1 MRRVVSLYLPTWP
14 TDRIRR
20 RTGEPPR
27 DEPLVT
33 VHTVGS
39 RRAVRAA
46 CAAAQAAGL
55 HVGMVLAQA
64 QALVPNLH
72 VVEATPDE
80 DEASLRE
87 LARWAIGYSPVVAPD
102 PPDGLWIDIAG
113 VAHLFGGEEELL
125 ADLTSRLGRQGIA
138 SKAAV
143 ADAPGAAWAVARY
156 GSGGVVPTGRT
167 ADAVATLSI
176 RALRMA
182 ADKLGA
188 LHRLGIERIG
198 QLAAMPR
205 APLVR
210 RFGRDV
216 ALRLD
221 QAMGHAFEP
230 ITPLIPREAPTAA
243 IAFAEP
249 IGRLEDLKSV
259 VLRLAKDLCRQLE
272 RRGEGVRRLD
282 LLCQRVD
289 QKSAC
294 LRVGTARANR
304 DAVHLARLFD
314 ERLQAIDPGFGIE
327 EIVLVASKVEP
338 LTETQVQVHGLSDEV
353 AMEADI
359 GPLVDRLGAR
369 IGMRKVYRLAPVQ
382 RLVPER
388 MARRIPALA
397 PPTGSIWPE
406 NLPRPTR
413 LLDPPEPV
421 VATALLPDHPPRF
434 FIWRKVKHTVAKADG
449 PERIAPEW
457 WNGDKG
463 SAARDYYRVETM
475 QGGRF
480 WIFRDAPT
488 AEGGRWW
495 MHGFF
500 S

>member
-27 DEPLVT
+27 NEPLVT
-33 VHTVGS
+33 VHAVGS
-39 RRAVRAA
+39 RRVVRAA
-46 CAAAQAAGL
+46 CAAAQEAGL
-55 HVGMVLAQA
+55 HVGMPLAQA

-80 DEASLRE
+80 DDASLRE

-125 ADLTSRLGRQGIA
+125 TDLTSRLRRQGIA

-143 ADAPGAAWAVARY
+143 SDAPGAAWAVARY
-156 GSGGVVPTGRT
+156 GSGGVVPTGRA

-176 RALRMA
+176 RALRVA
-182 ADKLGA
+182 ADKLSA

-205 APLVR
+205 APFVR

-243 IAFAEP
+243 LALAEP
-249 IGRLEDLKSV
+249 IGRLEDLKGV

-304 DAVHLARLFD
+304 DAVHLAKLFD
-314 ERLQAIDPGFGIE
+314 ERLQTIDPGFGIE
-327 EIVLVASKVEP
+327 EIILVASKVEP
-338 LTETQVQVHGLSDEV
+338 LTETQIQACGLSDEV

-382 RLVPER
+382 SLVPER

-397 PPTGSIWPE
+397 PPTGSVWPE

-434 FIWRKVKHTVAKADG
+434 FLWRKVKHTVAKADG
-449 PERIAPEW
+449 PERITPEW
-457 WNGDKG
+457 WNGDEG
-463 SAARDYYRVETM
+463 SAARDYYRVETV

-480 WIFRDAPT
+480 WVFRDAPT

>member
-27 DEPLVT
+27 HEPLVT
-33 VHTVGS
+33 VHAVGS
-39 RRAVRAA
+39 RRVVRAA
-46 CAAAQAAGL
+46 CAAAQEAGL
-55 HVGMVLAQA
+55 HVGMALAQA

-72 VVEATPDE
+72 VVYATPDE
-80 DEASLRE
+80 DEASLRD
-87 LARWAIGYSPVVAPD
+87 LARWAIAYSPMVAAD

-113 VAHLFGGEEELL
+113 VAHLFGSEEELL
-125 ADLTSRLGRQGIA
+125 ADLTSRLMRQGIA
-138 SKAAV
+138 AKAAV
-143 ADAPGAAWAVARY
+143 ADVPGAAWAVARY
-156 GSGGVVPTGRT
+156 GAGGIVPTGRT
-167 ADAVATLSI
+167 VDAVAALSI
-176 RALRMA
+176 RALRIA
-182 ADKLGA
+182 ADKLSA
-188 LHRLGIERIG
+188 LHRLGLERIG

-221 QAMGHAFEP
+221 QALGHAFEP
-230 ITPLIPREAPTAA
+230 ITPLIPKETPTAA
-243 IAFAEP
+243 LAFAEP
-249 IGRLEDLKSV
+249 IGRLEDLKRV

-272 RRGEGVRRLD
+272 RRGEGARRLD
-282 LLCQRVD
+282 LLVQRVD

-304 DAVHLARLFD
+304 DAVHLAKLFD
-314 ERLQAIDPGFGIE
+314 DLLQTIDPGFGIE

-338 LTETQVQVHGLSDEV
+338 LTAMQVQACGLGD
-353 AMEADI
+353 AGTTEADM
-359 GPLVDRLGAR
+359 GRLVDRLGAR

-382 RLVPER
+382 SLVPER
-388 MARRIPALA
+388 MARKIPALA
-397 PPTGSIWPE
+397 PPTGSVWPE

-421 VATALLPDHPPRF
+421 VATALLPDHPPAF
-434 FIWRKVKHTVAKADG
+434 FIWRKVKHKVAKADG
-449 PERIAPEW
+449 PERITPEW

-463 SAARDYYRVETM
+463 STARDYYRVETE

-488 AEGGRWW
+488 AESGRWW

-500 S
+500 W

>member
-1 MRRVVSLYLPTWP
+1 M
-14 TDRIRR
+14 
-20 RTGEPPR
+20 
-27 DEPLVT
+27 T

-39 RRAVRAA
+39 RRVIRAV
-46 CAAAQAAGL
+46 CAAAQEAGL
-55 HVGMVLAQA
+55 HVGMAQAQA

-72 VVEATPDE
+72 VVEAAPDE

-113 VAHLFGGEEELL
+113 VAHLFGSEEELL
-125 ADLTSRLGRQGIA
+125 SELTSRLTRQGIA
-138 SKAAV
+138 AKAAV

-156 GSGGVVPTGRT
+156 GAGGVVPTGRMV
-167 ADAVATLSI
+167 DAVATLSI
-176 RALRMA
+176 RALRIA
-182 ADKLGA
+182 PDTLNA

-221 QAMGHAFEP
+221 QALGHAFEP
-230 ITPLIPREAPTAA
+230 ITPLIPKEAPVASR
-243 IAFAEP
+243 AFVEP
-249 IGRLEDLKSV
+249 VARLEDLKGV
-259 VLRLAKDLCRQLE
+259 LLRLAKDLCRQLE
-272 RRGEGVRRLD
+272 RRGEGARRLD
-282 LLCQRVD
+282 LLFQRVD

-304 DAVHLARLFD
+304 DAAHLARLFD
-314 ERLQAIDPGFGIE
+314 ERLQTIDPGFGIE
-327 EIVLVASKVEP
+327 EMVLVASKVEP
-338 LTETQVQVHGLSDEV
+338 LTETQIYAQNLGEEDTG
-353 AMEADI
+353 EADM
-359 GPLVDRLGAR
+359 GSLVDRLGAR
-369 IGMRKVYRLAPVQ
+369 IGMRRVYRLAPVQ
-382 RLVPER
+382 SLVPER

-397 PPTGSIWPE
+397 PPTGSVWPE
-406 NLPRPTR
+406 KLPRPTR

-421 VATALLPDHPPRF
+421 VATALLPDHPPAF
-434 FIWRKVKHTVAKADG
+434 FVWRKVRYKVAKADG
-449 PERIAPEW
+449 PERITPEW
-457 WNGDKG
+457 WNGDK
-463 SAARDYYRVETM
+463 SSFARDYYRVETE

>member
-27 DEPLVT
+27 HEPLVT
-33 VHTVGS
+33 AHTVGS
-39 RRAVRAA
+39 RRLVRAA
-46 CAAAQAAGL
+46 CTAAQELGL
-55 HVGMVLAQA
+55 HSGMTLAQA

-72 VVEATPDE
+72 AVEATPEE
-80 DEASLRE
+80 DEASLRD
-87 LARWAIGYSPVVAPD
+87 LARWAINYSPVVAPD

-113 VAHLFGGEEELL
+113 AAHLFGGEEALL
-125 ADLTSRLGRQGIA
+125 NDLTGRLTRQGIA
-138 SKAAV
+138 AKAAV

-156 GSGGVVPTGRT
+156 GAGGVVPTGRT
-167 ADAVATLSI
+167 VDAVATLSI
-176 RALRMA
+176 RALRIA

-188 LHRLGIERIG
+188 LHRLGIERVG

-221 QAMGHAFEP
+221 QAMGHVFEP
-230 ITPLIPREAPTAA
+230 ITPLVPKDTLSAST
-243 IAFAEP
+243 AFAEP
-249 IGRLEDLKSV
+249 IGRLEDLRSV
-259 VLRLAKDLCRQLE
+259 VLRLAKDLCRRLE

-282 LLCQRVD
+282 LLFQRVD
-289 QKSAC
+289 QKSVC
-294 LRVGTARANR
+294 LRVGTAQANR
-304 DAVHLARLFD
+304 DATHLARLFD
-314 ERLQAIDPGFGIE
+314 ERLQTVDPGFGIE
-327 EIVLVASKVEP
+327 EMVLVASKVEP
-338 LTETQVQVHGLSDEV
+338 LTETQVHVRGLGEEDTG
-353 AMEADI
+353 EADM

-369 IGMRKVYRLAPVQ
+369 IGMRRIYRLAPVQ
-382 RLVPER
+382 SLVPER

-397 PPTGSIWPE
+397 PPTGSVWPE

-421 VATALLPDHPPRF
+421 VATALLPDHPPAF
-434 FIWRKVKHTVAKADG
+434 FVWRKVRHKVAKADG
-449 PERIAPEW
+449 PERITPEW
-457 WNGDKG
+457 WNGDK
-463 SAARDYYRVETM
+463 SSFARDYYRVETE

>member
-1 MRRVVSLYLPTWP
+1 
-14 TDRIRR
+14 
-20 RTGEPPR
+20 
-27 DEPLVT
+27 VT

-39 RRAVRAA
+39 RRVVRAA
-46 CAAAQAAGL
+46 CAAAQELGL
-55 HVGMVLAQA
+55 YSGMALAQA

-72 VVEATPDE
+72 VAEATPEE
-80 DEASLRE
+80 DDASLRE
-87 LARWAIGYSPVVAPD
+87 LARWAINYSPVVAPD

-113 VAHLFGGEEELL
+113 AAHLFGGEVELL
-125 ADLTSRLGRQGIA
+125 DDLTSRLTRQGIA
-138 SKAAV
+138 AKAAV
-143 ADAPGAAWAVARY
+143 ADAPGTAWAVARY
-156 GSGGVVPTGRT
+156 GAGGVVPTGRNVE
-167 ADAVATLSI
+167 AVAPLSI
-176 RALRMA
+176 RSLRIVP
-182 ADKLGA
+182 DKLSA
-188 LHRLGIERIG
+188 LHRLGIERVG

-221 QAMGHAFEP
+221 QTMGHVFEP
-230 ITPLIPREAPTAA
+230 IAPLIIKDAPTASL
-243 IAFAEP
+243 AFAEP
-249 IGRLEDLKSV
+249 IGRLEDLKTV

-304 DAVHLARLFD
+304 DAVHLAKLFD
-314 ERLQAIDPGFGIE
+314 ERLQTIDPGFGIE

-338 LTETQVQVHGLSDEV
+338 LAEIQVQARGLGDEG
-353 AMEADI
+353 AGEADI
-359 GPLVDRLGAR
+359 GQLVDRLGAR
-369 IGMRKVYRLAPVQ
+369 IGMKKIYRLAPVQ
-382 RLVPER
+382 SLVPER
-388 MARRIPALA
+388 MAHKIPPLS
-397 PPTGSIWPE
+397 PPSGSAWPE

-413 LLDPPEPV
+413 LLDPPESV

-434 FIWRKVKHTVAKADG
+434 FVWRKVKHTVTKADG
-449 PERIAPEW
+449 PERITPEW
-457 WNGDKG
+457 WNGGKG
-463 SAARDYYRVETM
+463 SAARDYYRVETE

-500 S
+500 A

>member
-1 MRRVVSLYLPTWP
+1 M
-14 TDRIRR
+14 
-20 RTGEPPR
+20 
-27 DEPLVT
+27 T

-39 RRAVRAA
+39 RRVVRAA
-46 CAAAQAAGL
+46 CAAAQEAGL
-55 HVGMVLAQA
+55 HVGMALAQA

-72 VVEATPDE
+72 VVEANPDE

-87 LARWAIGYSPVVAPD
+87 LARWAIGYSPVVASD

-113 VAHLFGGEEELL
+113 VAHLFGSEEELL
-125 ADLTSRLGRQGIA
+125 SDLTSRLTRQGIA
-138 SKAAV
+138 AKAAV
-143 ADAPGAAWAVARY
+143 ADAPGAAWAMARY
-156 GSGGVVPTGRT
+156 GAGGVVPTGRIV
-167 ADAVATLSI
+167 DAVATLSI
-176 RALRMA
+176 RALRIA
-182 ADKLGA
+182 PDKLGA

-230 ITPLIPREAPTAA
+230 ITPLIPKETPVASC
-243 IAFAEP
+243 AFAEP
-249 IGRLEDLKSV
+249 VARLEDLKGV
-259 VLRLAKDLCRQLE
+259 LLRLAKDLCRQLG

-282 LLCQRVD
+282 LIFQRVD

-294 LRVGTARANR
+294 LRVGTAKANR
-304 DAVHLARLFD
+304 DAAHLARLFD
-314 ERLQAIDPGFGIE
+314 ERLQTIDPGFGIE
-327 EIVLVASKVEP
+327 EMVLVASKVEP
-338 LTETQVQVHGLSDEV
+338 LTEMQIHARGLGEEDTG
-353 AMEADI
+353 EADM

-369 IGMRKVYRLAPVQ
+369 IGMRRIYRLAPVQ
-382 RLVPER
+382 SLVPER

-397 PPTGSIWPE
+397 PPTGSVWPE

-421 VATALLPDHPPRF
+421 VATALLPDHPPAF
-434 FIWRKVKHTVAKADG
+434 FVWRKVRHKVAKADG
-449 PERIAPEW
+449 PERITPEW
-457 WNGDKG
+457 WNGDK
-463 SAARDYYRVETM
+463 SSFARDYYRVETE